1 MLAECTNPACPC
13 SLLSGLSV
21 GLALGV
27 SAAAQAHPK
36 LCCGTREDHPRTREC
51 SPAGLE
57 GDSAQAAGAGVSN
70 KKMGMTV
77 PSTAAAAAAEL
88 PGHHQLLT
96 GACVAPTALFLTPE
110 SVPGQERRTLNPISS
125 PQLETV
131 ACALIN
137 TPP

>member
-1 MLAECTNPACPC
+1 M
-13 SLLSGLSV
+13 

-36 LCCGTREDHPRTREC
+36 VCCGTREDHTRTREC

-77 PSTAAAAAAEL
+77 PSTAAAAAEL

-96 GACVAPTALFLTPE
+96 RVCAAPTVLFLTPE
-110 SVPGQERRTLNPISS
+110 SIPGQERRTLNPISS

-137 TPP
+137 TSP